1 MARKDDNRRSAFDQF
16 LSALQSVEQRINEEI
31 ETSSKRTGGRKSQPQ
46 TTFEQ
51 RQALR
56 NRKAQ
61 SQGRREAKKQ
71 APSWRD
77 QAPTGPPVDGRQTR
91 GRQEYPPQ
99 HDPRE
104 GRGERGLRD
113 KRQQFWQG
121 SMNNPQPSQ
130 EDWRKAQEQEAREK
144 KRKTRVGDY
153 SNDSL
158 DEERNTYGLSPRE
171 YESMKRRAEANG
183 RSLTA
188 QLSREEQARDDQ
200 VYYDAIFGAESGK
213 NLQITNLETEMDGNK
228 SQQEKENRDLIKEIR
243 YEATG
248 PNRRRHIAKAIVW
261 SEILNKPK
269 SRR

>member
-1 MARKDDNRRSAFDQF
+1 
-16 LSALQSVEQRINEEI
+16 
-31 ETSSKRTGGRKSQPQ
+31 
-46 TTFEQ
+46 
-51 RQALR
+51 
-56 NRKAQ
+56 
-61 SQGRREAKKQ
+61 
-71 APSWRD
+71 
-77 QAPTGPPVDGRQTR
+77 
-91 GRQEYPPQ
+91 
-99 HDPRE
+99 
-104 GRGERGLRD
+104 
-113 KRQQFWQG
+113 
-121 SMNNPQPSQ
+121 MNNPQPSQ

-144 KRKTRVGDY
+144 KRRTRVGDY

-171 YESMKRRAEANG
+171 YEAMKRRAEANG

-213 NLQITNLETEMDGNK
+213 DLQITNLETEMDGNK

-269 SRR
+269 SKR